1 MTHQSSPRPSYLM
14 ELPLERIA
22 LRQASRAQEI
32 ESRKL
37 TSVQWAKWYDLDGY
51 LGRLEY
57 LESLD
62 HASNGRLVTW

>member
-1 MTHQSSPRPSYLM
+1 MDLSIDRL
-14 ELPLERIA
+14 I

-37 TSVQWAKWYDLDGY
+37 TSVQWAKWYSPDGY
-51 LGRLEY
+51 LERLEY

-62 HASNGRLVTW
+62 HASDGQLVTW